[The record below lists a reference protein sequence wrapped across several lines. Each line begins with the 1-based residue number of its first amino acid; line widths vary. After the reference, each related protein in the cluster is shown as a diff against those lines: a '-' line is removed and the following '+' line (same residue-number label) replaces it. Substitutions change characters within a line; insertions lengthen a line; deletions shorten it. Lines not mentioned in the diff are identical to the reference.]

1 MGFEQLNL
9 PEIFY
14 VRAQTQNTENCSK
27 TSNIRAVKKHL
38 AHDKQVVDCG

>member
-27 TSNIRAVKKHL
+27 TSNKSGKKTF
-38 AHDKQVVDCG
+38 GPR